1 MGAATAQWRSPYP
14 VHTDGL
20 LIRDVESAALD
31 MDHHQ
36 GHHTGKAGAHP
47 LSGPVDPPHEQGQ
60 GCCPV
65 STSCLVLA
73 SGNPRHLAGFYVA
86 LFAGASLTP
95 GPAGAITVRLPAGM
109 DMVLY
114 QRSSPGP
121 QLRQGSGLALCLRC
135 AHLEE
140 TRQQAMELGA
150 KVLQPVRTAAFG
162 REQWLLDP
170 ENNRVLFWE
179 EPVKISGLG

>member
-1 MGAATAQWRSPYP
+1 
-14 VHTDGL
+14 
-20 LIRDVESAALD
+20 

-36 GHHTGKAGAHP
+36 GHHTGKAGAPP
-47 LSGPVDPPHEQGQ
+47 LSGPAAPSPP
-60 GCCPV
+60 
-65 STSCLVLA
+65 LA
-73 SGNPRHLAGFYVA
+73 WCWPAGNPRHLAGFYVA

-95 GPAGAITVRLPAGM
+95 GPAGAITVRLPTGM

-114 QRSSPGP
+114 RRSSPGP
-121 QLRQGSGLALCLRC
+121 QLRQSSGLALCLRC

-170 ENNRVLFWE
+170 ENNRVLF
-179 EPVKISGLG
+179 